1 MLKYKFIIGID
12 AELYDKDE
20 SIDNLVK
27 LAEFIEY
34 NGALI
39 KGNKTDI
46 SHYGGQIIHVT
57 IDNNTFLYGG
67 KNNE

>member
-1 MLKYKFIIGID
+1 MLKDKFIIGID

-46 SHYGGQIIHVT
+46 SRYG
-57 IDNNTFLYGG
+57 
-67 KNNE
+67 